1 MKSAPIIALAVSTA
15 VVVASLFPP
24 GLRAQDASLS
34 PAGSTDAGQTDQK
47 PPAKP
52 PSPFAKGAILQ
63 IDRNSQL
70 FLLDTPDGPR
80 EFLWTPNTYVY
91 RGKEKLSM
99 DKLHIGDHIK
109 LAFRMNERGL
119 AEVKRIKVDLD
130 QPVQTN
136 QQTTASQ

>member
-15 VVVASLFPP
+15 VVFGSLFSP
-24 GLRAQDASLS
+24 GLRAQEAG
-34 PAGSTDAGQTDQK
+34 PALPGPADAGQSNQK
-47 PPAKP
+47 SPAKP

-80 EFLWTPNTYVY
+80 EFLWTPKTYVF

-99 DKLHIGDHIK
+99 DKLRVGDHIK
-109 LAFRMNERGL
+109 LAFRTNERGQ
-119 AEVKRIKVDLD
+119 AEVKRIKVDMD

-136 QQTTASQ
+136 QQRTASQ